1 MAGMSLGPARTH
13 WPSTPV
19 GPAAATETS
28 DPGAADR
35 PSRPARIRRRLP
47 LRLRTV
53 ETNVT
58 TLPRPRERTSELGV
72 SVIVDDT
79 ASHRFLRDTWREV
92 AAQGK
97 VRFQIIWLDIDP
109 VTQRHRLQAN
119 RSAAA
124 RPDVVD
130 RVMAEHRASF
140 EPPLEENAIRVEA
153 RNARELETI
162 ADLFHSLS
170 THAGPQA

>member
-1 MAGMSLGPARTH
+1 M
-13 WPSTPV
+13 
-19 GPAAATETS
+19 
-28 DPGAADR
+28 
-35 PSRPARIRRRLP
+35 
-47 LRLRTV
+47 
-53 ETNVT
+53 
-58 TLPRPRERTSELGV
+58 PRPRERTSELGV